1 MTITMIAAMAH
12 NRVIGIENGMPWHLP
27 AEMAHFR
34 RSTLGKTVVMGRK
47 TFESFGSRPLPKRR
61 NVILTRSEQF
71 APDGCEIVHSVEEA
85 IAKFGQTS
93 NADHAS
99 GESDELMIIGGTEI
113 YNQFLTYADKL
124 LLTEVD
130 ADVEGDAH
138 FPYFEQDEWTVA
150 NREPYA
156 KDEKNAYD
164 FAIVTYVRKK

>member
-1 MTITMIAAMAH
+1 MTITMIAAMAR

-61 NVILTRSEQF
+61 NVILTRSHDF
-71 APDGCEIVHSVEEA
+71 APESCEVVHSVEEA
-85 IAKFGQTS
+85 IATYGRDF
-93 NADHAS
+93 A
-99 GESDELMIIGGTEI
+99 ESDELMIIGGTEI
-113 YNQFLTYADKL
+113 YNQFLPYADKL

-130 ADVEGDAH
+130 AYIDGDAFFPH
-138 FPYFEQDEWTVA
+138 FSSEEWTVA
-150 NREPYA
+150 SREPYA

-164 FAIVTYVRKK
+164 FVIVTYVRKQ